1 MITKHILQNHFLD
14 ALFTQGTKYVHIKFH
29 GINSRVLR
37 ICNSIRTHE
46 YRFQFSIER
55 FTNLVGR
62 TDVISRNGSNQKYLG
77 RAFPLNKLCV
87 SNRSKMANTYYRPDS
102 LRSHIFFFLPM
113 PNICRCRA
121 GNGTIDSP
129 PIIESFM
136 SRRGFKTA
144 PSSSLYDLYNNLI
157 IKILCRGGSKII
169 SLSLSFSMNRFLEKF
184 VFNLQAAAYQTFFSP
199 VSCTNPPQCS
209 VI

>member
-1 MITKHILQNHFLD
+1 
-14 ALFTQGTKYVHIKFH
+14 
-29 GINSRVLR
+29 
-37 ICNSIRTHE
+37 
-46 YRFQFSIER
+46 
-55 FTNLVGR
+55 
-62 TDVISRNGSNQKYLG
+62 
-77 RAFPLNKLCV
+77 
-87 SNRSKMANTYYRPDS
+87 MANTYYRPDS

-144 PSSSLYDLYNNLI
+144 PSSSLYDLCNNLI

-169 SLSLSFSMNRFLEKF
+169 SLSLFFDEQVFRKICIQSTSGRLSNLLLACIVYKPTPVQCYLKFL
-184 VFNLQAAAYQTFFSP
+184 LAYGCAQPLVRLSLF
-199 VSCTNPPQCS
+199 
-209 VI
+209 ILYRRI

>member
-1 MITKHILQNHFLD
+1 
-14 ALFTQGTKYVHIKFH
+14 
-29 GINSRVLR
+29 
-37 ICNSIRTHE
+37 
-46 YRFQFSIER
+46 
-55 FTNLVGR
+55 
-62 TDVISRNGSNQKYLG
+62 
-77 RAFPLNKLCV
+77 
-87 SNRSKMANTYYRPDS
+87 MANTYYRSDS

-209 VI
+209 VIWSFFSRMGVCTATCSFISFYFVSAYLEKAAPLGYVEHRDGGGHAILLPPPPRDLRPCCCCCCPTDNQGIHSDLFRAIEC